1 MKRQET
7 VSLDRIKRPGPVA
20 LTKPERML
28 CAQSKPVNEPPFGA
42 VFCCTQLISA
52 SRYEGRARP
61 PRRRSSTVLWRRHWE
76 IIDIQPAYCTIMI
89 CFDKMCRL
97 TPALLIFHEIFETLW
112 WKFWCEKSADFQ
124 GMEGMNARKSVTG
137 AKNQQALFQNR
148 ENVVK
153 RHLPCS
159 DDFLNG
165 ILTRRCKIR
174 EIICIKCCLEYGIST
189 R

>member
-1 MKRQET
+1 MRF
-7 VSLDRIKRPGPVA
+7 
-20 LTKPERML
+20 L
-28 CAQSKPVNEPPFGA
+28 CRKMHSKNASQCACRDASWHPA
-42 VFCCTQLISA
+42 A
-52 SRYEGRARP
+52 SRYTSRARTL
-61 PRRRSSTVLWRRHWE
+61 RSRSSTVLQRTLRKNNEYLYSWLY
-76 IIDIQPAYCTIMI
+76 DNVLSAGDMSVYSG
-89 CFDKMCRL
+89 FVN
-97 TPALLIFHEIFETLW
+97 FHEIFETLW

-124 GMEGMNARKSVTG
+124 GMEGTDARKSVTG

-148 ENVVK
+148 ENVAK

-189 R
+189 Q

>member
-1 MKRQET
+1 MRFCAEKCTAKMPHSAPAET
-7 VSLDRIKRPGPVA
+7 LHDIPRLHDTQAV
-20 LTKPERML
+20 LTL
-28 CAQSKPVNEPPFGA
+28 CVVVRAQFCREPCEKIMNIYIA
-42 VFCCTQLISA
+42 
-52 SRYEGRARP
+52 
-61 PRRRSSTVLWRRHWE
+61 
-76 IIDIQPAYCTIMI
+76 DCTIMSYLLGI
-89 CFDKMCRL
+89 CRF

-124 GMEGMNARKSVTG
+124 GMEGTDARKSVTG
-137 AKNQQALFQNR
+137 AKNQQALFRNR
-148 ENVVK
+148 ENVAK
-153 RHLPCS
+153 WHLPCS

>member
-1 MKRQET
+1 MRFCAEKCTAKMPHSAPAET
-7 VSLDRIKRPGPVA
+7 LHDILRLHGTQAVLA
-20 LTKPERML
+20 LCVVVR
-28 CAQSKPVNEPPFGA
+28 AQFCREPCEKIMNIYIA
-42 VFCCTQLISA
+42 N
-52 SRYEGRARP
+52 
-61 PRRRSSTVLWRRHWE
+61 
-76 IIDIQPAYCTIMI
+76 CTIMSYLLGI
-89 CFDKMCRL
+89 CRF
-97 TPALLIFHEIFETLW
+97 TPALLIFM
-112 WKFWCEKSADFQ
+112 KFSKHSGENSWCEKSADFQ
-124 GMEGMNARKSVTG
+124 GMEGMDARKSVTA
-137 AKNQQALFQNR
+137 AKNQQALFRNR

>member
-1 MKRQET
+1 MRF
-7 VSLDRIKRPGPVA
+7 
-20 LTKPERML
+20 
-28 CAQSKPVNEPPFGA
+28 CAEK
-42 VFCCTQLISA
+42 CTAKMPHSA
-52 SRYEGRARP
+52 SAETLHDGLRLHDTQAVLALCVVVRAQFCREP
-61 PRRRSSTVLWRRHWE
+61 CEKNNEYLYSWLYDNVLSTGDMSV
-76 IIDIQPAYCTIMI
+76 YSG
-89 CFDKMCRL
+89 FVN
-97 TPALLIFHEIFETLW
+97 FHEIFETLW

-137 AKNQQALFQNR
+137 AKNHQALFRNR
-148 ENVVK
+148 ENVAK